1 MDNSDEN
8 KKILII
14 GIVVIIV
21 ILAIWFWP
29 KENKNPGN
37 DTNEVP
43 DNYLYTWTS
52 EKYIYVNP
60 ETSESNEFYFDNY
73 KFDFYE
79 DEMRICYIKSDEC
92 EFHQYS
98 IKDDRILDI
107 EGESEI
113 SKFGGQYFLKYKDN
127 YVLISK
133 TDDNGESTVFKFI
146 ISGGEE

>member
-1 MDNSDEN
+1 MDNSEGN

-21 ILAIWFWP
+21 IFAIWFWP
-29 KENKNPGN
+29 KGNENPGN
-37 DTNEVP
+37 ATNEVP

-52 EKYIYVNP
+52 EKYIYVNS

-98 IKDDRILDI
+98 IKDDRILNI
-107 EGESEI
+107 EGDSEI
-113 SKFGGQYFLKYKDN
+113 SKFSGQYFLKYKDN

-146 ISGGEE
+146 VGGEE

>member
-29 KENKNPGN
+29 KGNKNPGN

-52 EKYIYVNP
+52 EKYIYVNGV
-60 ETSESNEFYFDNY
+60 SYNRRG
-73 KFDFYE
+73 
-79 DEMRICYIKSDEC
+79 M
-92 EFHQYS
+92 
-98 IKDDRILDI
+98 
-107 EGESEI
+107 
-113 SKFGGQYFLKYKDN
+113 
-127 YVLISK
+127 
-133 TDDNGESTVFKFI
+133 
-146 ISGGEE
+146 

>member
-1 MDNSDEN
+1 MDNSEGN

-21 ILAIWFWP
+21 IFAIWFWL
-29 KENKNPGN
+29 KGNENPGN

-98 IKDDRILDI
+98 IKDDRILNI
-107 EGESEI
+107 EGDSEI
-113 SKFGGQYFLKYKDN
+113 SKFSGQYFLKYKDN

-146 ISGGEE
+146 VGGEE

>member
-29 KENKNPGN
+29 KGNKNPGN

-133 TDDNGESTVFKFI
+133 TDYNGESTVFKFI

>member
-29 KENKNPGN
+29 KGNKNPGN

-52 EKYIYVNP
+52 KKYIYVNP

>member
-29 KENKNPGN
+29 KGNKNPGN

-60 ETSESNEFYFDNY
+60 ETSESNEFFFDNY
-73 KFDFYE
+73 RFDFYE
-79 DEMRICYIKSDEC
+79 DEMRICYIESDEC

>member
-29 KENKNPGN
+29 KGNKNPGN

-92 EFHQYS
+92 AFHQYS